1 MLSICLVWDVVE
13 ISWSILGMPI
23 ILFLLSPKRP
33 WVRGGGGGWSHH
45 KFMNLNSATCLGD
58 LCMAITSLLKCEV
71 TSKTQK

>member
-33 WVRGGGGGWSHH
+33 WVRGGGGVGGGVVSSQVHELEFGH
-45 KFMNLNSATCLGD
+45 LFG
-58 LCMAITSLLKCEV
+58 
-71 TSKTQK
+71 

>member
-33 WVRGGGGGWSHH
+33 WVRGGGGVGGGGVVSSQVHELEFGH
-45 KFMNLNSATCLGD
+45 LFG
-58 LCMAITSLLKCEV
+58 
-71 TSKTQK
+71 

>member
-33 WVRGGGGGWSHH
+33 WVRGGGGGRRGGG
-45 KFMNLNSATCLGD
+45 L
-58 LCMAITSLLKCEV
+58 ITS
-71 TSKTQK
+71 S